1 MKIEVMDDG
10 VRAYI
15 RFSCG
20 HVIPMYFAAEE
31 YAEYHRA
38 DYEAR
43 VCVNCIPFRMT
54 LTHEKTI

>member
-1 MKIEVMDDG
+1 MDDG